1 MRHRAH
7 RRFESDVGDGSPN
20 TQPLDQT
27 AGSAA
32 NRKSRFAVPRLY
44 AVAEVAAVLNVS
56 IRTVRRLIADR
67 KLDTVRIGRV
77 VRIRQDPLIELI
89 EGK

>member
-1 MRHRAH
+1 M
-7 RRFESDVGDGSPN
+7 GDGSPN
-20 TQPLDQT
+20 TRGEQVQPLDQT

-44 AVAEVAAVLNVS
+44 TVAEVAAVLNVS

-77 VRIRQDPLIELI
+77 VRIRQDTLIELI
-89 EGK
+89 EGE